1 MRFMLDTSIC
11 IDYLRGNQR
20 VMEWLMGMPASS
32 CVVSMVAVA
41 ELEVG
46 QFLIGNPKVARSKLA
61 TFLRKC
67 RPLDYDRAAAME
79 SGRIVAGLGIKNS
92 PTGYRDAMI
101 AGHAV
106 SRKLTVVTRNPAD
119 FFKVPGVKVFFF
131 S

>member
-1 MRFMLDTSIC
+1 MRFMLDTSVC

-20 VMEWLMGMPASS
+20 VREWLIGLPASS
-32 CVVSMVAVA
+32 CVISMVAVT

-46 QFLIGNPKVARSKLA
+46 LFLIGNPVKARRDLSAL
-61 TFLRKC
+61 LRKC

-79 SGRIVAGLGIKNS
+79 SGRVVAALGIKNS

-119 FFKVPGVKVFFF
+119 FFKIPGVKVFSFT
-131 S
+131 